1 MANALVKKTGIYAVG
16 NFASKITTALI
27 IPIYAW
33 FVAVEALGYYDYF
46 LTLMTMLAPLCY
58 MALWEAVLRFT
69 IAETDTE
76 RLDRAVSTVFAMVA
90 GSTLFIIIVSI
101 VLCTIFPDMRL
112 FVIYVALMITV
123 YGLAQVWQFFA
134 RSFKQSK
141 LYAASGI
148 TAALLNFA
156 SILILVCAI
165 GMQLEGLVISYVIS
179 QASIVIL
186 IECKLRV
193 IIRFDL
199 SRVDRRL
206 MKRYLAFSCPMAVNL
221 LLGAL
226 LAGFGRILV
235 VNHLGADA
243 NGLYA
248 FAMKF
253 GALVTA
259 VGGIFSMAV
268 IEEAVLRIG
277 KPGHE
282 DFMEKVA
289 NSSMFLLLSLAIV
302 ALPLVKILWPVL
314 AGEEYASSLAMVPA
328 FLAYGV
334 LTVEATVTGN
344 VFNIVNKTHF
354 NALSMLVG
362 CIVAATFSLALIG
375 PFSTTAVAWSTAA
388 GALSLLA
395 MRYLIGRK
403 YVPYRLHLG
412 QATILCAV
420 FALET
425 WMLSLDW
432 GDNWLLGCLI
442 WSTVAIAFFAPMA
455 LKGIKGISSIKDI
468 D

>member
-16 NFASKITTALI
+16 NFASKITAALI

-33 FVAVEALGYYDYF
+33 FVAAEALGYYDYF

-69 IAETDTE
+69 IAETDAE
-76 RLDRAVSTVFAMVA
+76 RLDGAVSAVFAMVA
-90 GSTLFIIIVSI
+90 GSTLFIIAISI
-101 VLCTIFPDMRL
+101 VLCALFPDMRL
-112 FVIYVALMITV
+112 FVIYVALMTAV
-123 YGLAQVWQFFA
+123 YGLAQVWQYFA
-134 RSFKQSK
+134 RSFRRSK

-148 TAALLNFA
+148 IAALLNFV
-156 SILILVCAI
+156 SILVLVCAARL
-165 GMQLEGLVISYVIS
+165 QLEGLVISYVIS
-179 QASIVIL
+179 QAAIVIL
-186 IECKLRV
+186 IEGRLRV
-193 IIRFDL
+193 VRRFD
-199 SRVDRRL
+199 SRRVDRRL
-206 MKRYLAFSCPMAVNL
+206 MKKYLAFSCPMAINL
-221 LLGAL
+221 LLSAF

-235 VNHLGADA
+235 VNCLGADA

-289 NSSMFLLLSLAIV
+289 NSSMLLLLSLAIV
-302 ALPLVKILWPVL
+302 ALPLVKLLWPVL

-328 FLAYGV
+328 FLAYGA

-344 VFNIVNKTHF
+344 VFNIVNKTHLG
-354 NALSMLVG
+354 ALSMLVG
-362 CIVAATFSLALIG
+362 CIVTTAFSLVLIE
-375 PFSTTAVAWSTAA
+375 PFGETAVAWSTAA
-388 GALSLLA
+388 GALSLLI
-395 MRYLIGRK
+395 MRYLIGRR

-420 FALET
+420 FAMET
-425 WMLSLDW
+425 WVLSLDW
-432 GDNWLLGCLI
+432 GDSWLLGCLI
-442 WSTVAIAFFAPMA
+442 WSTVAIAFFAPVA